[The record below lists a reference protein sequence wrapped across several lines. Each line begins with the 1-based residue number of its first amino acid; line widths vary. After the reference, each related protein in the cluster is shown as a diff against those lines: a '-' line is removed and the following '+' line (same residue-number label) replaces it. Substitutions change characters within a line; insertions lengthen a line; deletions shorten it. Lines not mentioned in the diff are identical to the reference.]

1 MEEKEVDDDIVEIV
15 VETPKVID
23 EPTKIVEEPKQQVVR
38 TYVPPIPF
46 PQRLARAKLEQK
58 YGKFMDMMK
67 GINITM
73 PFIDAIKEIPSYRKF
88 LKELIS
94 NKNSLS
100 PTTMVNLSKECSA
113 ILMNDFP
120 QKLEVP
126 GSFSIP
132 CKIGTVH
139 IERALCDLGA
149 SISLMPIKIFK
160 KLKDYKISPIRV
172 SLQLADRSVR
182 YPIGLVED
190 IPRKVGK
197 LEFPCDFY
205 VMDIPEDSN
214 IPIILRRPCLATGG
228 AMIDVKNG
236 KLFLQVG
243 EEKVEFSLNKAMKE
257 PSEEKS
263 CYMID
268 MVEEWVD
275 MKKFDDD
282 KGLQGFLEGK
292 VKDCKEH
299 REYALA
305 MEATIEE
312 DPDKEFESLRRDGK
326 KEERSTPPQV
336 ELKPLSSTLKHAFLG
351 PNDTYP
357 IIVNSAFN
365 DTELQKLLDVVKKFK
380 DVIGYSI
387 DDIKGISPSFCNHR
401 IHLEDEGASS
411 IEPQRRLNPAMK
423 EVVRKEVLKLY
434 DASIIYPIS
443 DSAWVSPMHVLP
455 KKGGVTVVTNDKNEL
470 IPTMITT
477 GWRMCIDY
485 RRLTKGEHFVLM
497 CDASDVPVG
506 AVLGQRKNG
515 KLHAIYYASKTMDE
529 AQANYTTT
537 KKDLLAVIYAM
548 NKFCS
553 YLVGSKVIVHTDHMA
568 LRHLLIKKESKPRL
582 IRWILLLQE
591 FDIEIRDKKGVENVV
606 ADHLSRLFHE
616 NVKDGLP
623 IDDSLPND
631 QLFALALM
639 DVPRYADYVNYLVSG
654 VIPHDYDSHKRKK
667 FFHDL
672 KQYFW
677 EEPCLYKSCAD
688 GIIRRCIPSE
698 EVKPIISHC
707 HDMPSGGHV
716 SSRKNAAKVL
726 QCGFYWPT
734 LFHDVASY
742 VKGCDKCQRSGPYP
756 SSYGYEYILVAVDY
770 VSKWVEAIPTKT
782 CDAKSVSKFLKN
794 TIFPRFGVPRVL
806 ISDRGLHFHK
816 KTFEA
821 LLKKYGVQHRRSLSY
836 HPQANGQA
844 EVSNRKI
851 KSILEKTV
859 ARSRKDWSMKLDDA
873 LWAYR
878 TAYKTPIGT
887 LPFRLV

>member
-1 MEEKEVDDDIVEIV
+1 MSQLQASHGKFPGKTEENPKTINVIHLRSGRDLEDRAFVKKRKSSRPGDMVEPQIVVEPPKIVEEKGVEDEHVEIV

-23 EPTKIVEEPKQQVVR
+23 QPTKIVEEPKQQVVR

-73 PFIDAIKEIPSYRKF
+73 PFIDVVKEIPSYGKF

-100 PTTMVNLSKECSA
+100 PTTTVNLSKECSA
-113 ILMNDFP
+113 ILMNEAP
-120 QKLEVP
+120 QKLEGP

-149 SISLMPIKIFK
+149 SISLMPLKIFK
-160 KLKDYKISPIRV
+160 TLKGYELSPTRV

-190 IPRKVGK
+190 VPLKVGK

-205 VMDIPEDSN
+205 
-214 IPIILRRPCLATGG
+214 
-228 AMIDVKNG
+228 NG
-236 KLFLQVG
+236 KLSLQVG

-275 MKKFDDD
+275 MKKFDED

-299 REYALA
+299 RDYALA

-312 DPDKEFESLRRDGK
+312 DPDKEFESLRGDGK
-326 KEERSTPPQV
+326 KEERSMPPQV
-336 ELKPLSSTLKHAFLG
+336 ESKPLPSTLKHAFLG

-357 IIVNSAFN
+357 IIVNSALN
-365 DTELQKLLDVVKKFK
+365 DTELQKLLDVVRKYK
-380 DVIGYSI
+380 DVIGLKEALI
-387 DDIKGISPSFCNHR
+387 TAPIMQPPTWG
-401 IHLEDEGASS
+401 
-411 IEPQRRLNPAMK
+411 EPF
-423 EVVRKEVLKLY
+423 E
-434 DASIIYPIS
+434 
-443 DSAWVSPMHVLP
+443 
-455 KKGGVTVVTNDKNEL
+455 
-470 IPTMITT
+470 
-477 GWRMCIDY
+477 
-485 RRLTKGEHFVLM
+485 LM
-497 CDASDVPVG
+497 CDASDVAVG

-515 KLHAIYYASKTMDE
+515 KLHAIYYASKTLDE

-537 KKDLLAVIYAM
+537 EKELLAVIYAM
-548 NKFCS
+548 NKFRS

-591 FDIEIRDKKGVENVV
+591 FDIEIRDKKGMENVV

-623 IDDSLPND
+623 IDDSLPDD

-639 DVPRYADYVNYLVSG
+639 DVPWYADFVNYL
-654 VIPHDYDSHKRKK
+654 
-667 FFHDL
+667 
-672 KQYFW
+672 
-677 EEPCLYKSCAD
+677 
-688 GIIRRCIPSE
+688 
-698 EVKPIISHC
+698 
-707 HDMPSGGHV
+707 
-716 SSRKNAAKVL
+716 
-726 QCGFYWPT
+726 
-734 LFHDVASY
+734 
-742 VKGCDKCQRSGPYP
+742 GCDKCQRSGNISRRHEMPMNYILEVELFDVWGIDYQGPYP
-756 SSYGYEYILVAVDY
+756 SSYGYEYILVVVDY

-782 CDAKSVSKFLKN
+782 CDAKSVGKFLKN

-806 ISDRGLHFHK
+806 ISDRGLHFHE

-821 LLKKYGVQHRRSLSY
+821 LLKKHGVQHRRSLAY

-844 EVSNRKI
+844 EVSNQ
-851 KSILEKTV
+851 
-859 ARSRKDWSMKLDDA
+859 
-873 LWAYR
+873 
-878 TAYKTPIGT
+878 
-887 LPFRLV
+887 